1 MKRVLALV
9 LFLSS
14 PALAG
19 EKYLGK
25 IVSAAGADTSN
36 ASTATP
42 FYIAPGSKVTLWCN
56 ASAYVLT
63 DTAVAVTD
71 GTGANP
77 GLPLSSSEKF
87 PTSVGVQVRQPP
99 IGAASDN
106 GAIIRIM
113 GGAAVT
119 CFIYDRK
126 GDE

>member
-1 MKRVLALV
+1 MKRILALT
-9 LFLSS
+9 LLLSL
-14 PALAG
+14 PATAG
-19 EKYLGK
+19 ERYIGK

-42 FYIAPGSKVTLWCN
+42 FYIPPGARVTLWCN

-63 DTAVAVTD
+63 DTTVAVTD

-77 GLPLSSSEKF
+77 GMPLTSSEKF

-119 CFIYDRK
+119 CFVYDRK